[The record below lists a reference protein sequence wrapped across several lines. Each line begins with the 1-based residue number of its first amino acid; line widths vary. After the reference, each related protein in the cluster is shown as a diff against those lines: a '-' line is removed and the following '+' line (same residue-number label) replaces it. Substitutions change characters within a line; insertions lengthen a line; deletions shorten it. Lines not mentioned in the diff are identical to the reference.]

1 MKIIKGIEKAK
12 LTISKFNGLSNP
24 LDSAQ
29 NSESRKIVAEII
41 ERVRKDGDSALK
53 YYAQSLEK
61 VELKQIEVDST
72 VINNAV
78 NKVPQELLDA
88 LVKASDRITAFHK
101 ESMPKEWSNT
111 KAGYGSIV
119 RAVEKAGLY
128 IPGGTALYP
137 STVLMSAIPAKIAGV
152 SEVVMCTPTKTGL
165 PHEYILAA
173 AKIANVDRV
182 FTIGGAQAIAAMAYG
197 TETVPKVDL
206 ICGPG
211 NIFVTLAKKQ
221 VYGDV
226 GIDGIYGPTE
236 TMIVA
241 DETADPELC
250 IYDLMAQ
257 AEHDELSIP
266 TLVTTSQQLAEFVHK
281 SWKKLAEKM
290 ERKSIIRASMENR
303 GSIVIVSNLT
313 QAIEL
318 VNIIAPEHVSL
329 VAKNPHKLIPDIRNA
344 GMIFVGENSHE
355 VLGDYTAGPSHVMPT
370 SNTARYSSGLGVQS
384 FIKHIPVVDFGYET
398 ADPLN
403 KIAATI
409 ARAEGFTAHA
419 KAAEV
424 RKKLNK

>member
-1 MKIIKGIEKAK
+1 MKIIEGIQNAK
-12 LTISKFNGLSNP
+12 LTISKYNRISNH
-24 LDSAQ
+24 LDSDQ
-29 NSESRKIVAEII
+29 NTEFEKVVTQII
-41 ERVRKDGDSALK
+41 QRVKKDGDSALRF
-53 YYAQSLEK
+53 YAQSLDNVTLE
-61 VELKQIEVDST
+61 QIEVDSK
-72 VINNAV
+72 VINDAA
-78 NKVPQELLDA
+78 NKVPKELLDA
-88 LVKASDRITAFHK
+88 LEKASDRITAFHK
-101 ESMPKEWSNT
+101 ESMPQGWSDT
-111 KAGYGSIV
+111 KSGYGAIV

-173 AKIANVDRV
+173 AKIADVDRI

-211 NIFVTLAKKQ
+211 NIFVTLAKKH

-290 ERKSIIRASMENR
+290 ERKPIICASMENR

-313 QAIEL
+313 EAIEL

-329 VAKNPHKLIPDIRNA
+329 VTKSPNKLIPDIRNA
-344 GMIFVGENSHE
+344 GMVFVGENSHE

-370 SNTARYSSGLGVQS
+370 SNSARYSSGLGVQS

-403 KIAATI
+403 NVAATI

>member
-1 MKIIKGIEKAK
+1 MKIIEGIQNAK
-12 LTISKFNGLSNP
+12 LTISKYNKISNH
-24 LDSAQ
+24 LDSDQ
-29 NSESRKIVAEII
+29 NTEFEKVVTQII
-41 ERVRKDGDSALK
+41 KRVKKDGDSALRF
-53 YYAQSLEK
+53 YAQSLDNVTLE
-61 VELKQIEVDST
+61 QIEVDSKF
-72 VINNAV
+72 INDAA
-78 NKVPQELLDA
+78 NKVPKELLDA
-88 LVKASDRITAFHK
+88 LEKASDRITAFHK
-101 ESMPKEWSNT
+101 ESMPQGWSDT
-111 KAGYGSIV
+111 KSGYGSIV

-165 PHEYILAA
+165 PHDYILAA
-173 AKIANVDRV
+173 AKIANVDRI

-197 TETVPKVDL
+197 TETIPKVDL

-257 AEHDELSIP
+257 AEHDEQSIP
-266 TLVTTSQQLAEFVHK
+266 TLVTNSKQLAEFVHK

-290 ERKSIIRASMENR
+290 ERKPIICASMENR

-313 QAIEL
+313 EAIEL

-329 VAKNPHKLIPDIRNA
+329 VTKSPHKLIPDIRNA
-344 GMIFVGENSHE
+344 GMVFVGENSHE

-370 SNTARYSSGLGVQS
+370 SNSARYSSGLGVQS

-403 KIAATI
+403 NVAATI

>member
-1 MKIIKGIEKAK
+1 MKIIEGIQNAK
-12 LTISKFNGLSNP
+12 LTISKYNKISNH
-24 LDSAQ
+24 LDSDQ
-29 NSESRKIVAEII
+29 NTEFEKVVTQII
-41 ERVRKDGDSALK
+41 KRVKKDGDSALRF
-53 YYAQSLEK
+53 YAQSLDNVTLE
-61 VELKQIEVDST
+61 QIEVDSK
-72 VINNAV
+72 VINDAA
-78 NKVPQELLDA
+78 NKVPKELLDA
-88 LVKASDRITAFHK
+88 LEKASDRITAFHK
-101 ESMPKEWSNT
+101 ESMPQGWSDT
-111 KAGYGSIV
+111 KSGYGSIV

-173 AKIANVDRV
+173 AKIADVDRI

-290 ERKSIIRASMENR
+290 ERKPIICASMENR

-313 QAIEL
+313 EAIEL

-329 VAKNPHKLIPDIRNA
+329 VTKSPNKLIPDIRNA
-344 GMIFVGENSHE
+344 GMVFVGENSHE

-370 SNTARYSSGLGVQS
+370 SNSARYSSGLGVQS

-403 KIAATI
+403 NVAATI

>member
-1 MKIIKGIEKAK
+1 MKIIEGIQNAK
-12 LTISKFNGLSNP
+12 LTISKYNKISNH
-24 LDSAQ
+24 LDSDQ
-29 NSESRKIVAEII
+29 NTEFEKVVTQII
-41 ERVRKDGDSALK
+41 KRVKKDGDSALRF
-53 YYAQSLEK
+53 YAQSLDNVTLE
-61 VELKQIEVDST
+61 QIEVDSKF
-72 VINNAV
+72 INDAA
-78 NKVPQELLDA
+78 NKVPKELLDA
-88 LVKASDRITAFHK
+88 LEKASDRITAFHK
-101 ESMPKEWSNT
+101 ESMPQGWSDT
-111 KAGYGSIV
+111 KSGYGSIV

-173 AKIANVDRV
+173 AKIADVDRI

-211 NIFVTLAKKQ
+211 NIFVTLAKKH

-290 ERKSIIRASMENR
+290 ERKPIICASMENR

-313 QAIEL
+313 EAIEL

-329 VAKNPHKLIPDIRNA
+329 VTKSPNKLIPDIRNA
-344 GMIFVGENSHE
+344 GMVFVGENSHE

-370 SNTARYSSGLGVQS
+370 SNSARYSSGLGVQS

-403 KIAATI
+403 NVAATI

>member
-1 MKIIKGIEKAK
+1 MKIIEGIQNAK
-12 LTISKFNGLSNP
+12 LTISKYNKISNH
-24 LDSAQ
+24 LDSDQ
-29 NSESRKIVAEII
+29 NTEFEKVVTQII
-41 ERVRKDGDSALK
+41 KRVKKDGDSALRF
-53 YYAQSLEK
+53 YAQSLDNVTLE
-61 VELKQIEVDST
+61 QIEVDSQ
-72 VINNAV
+72 VINDAA
-78 NKVPQELLDA
+78 NKVPKELLDA
-88 LVKASDRITAFHK
+88 LEKASDRITAFHK
-101 ESMPKEWSNT
+101 ESMPQGWSDT
-111 KAGYGSIV
+111 KSGYGSIV

-173 AKIANVDRV
+173 AKIADVDRI

-290 ERKSIIRASMENR
+290 ERKPIIYASMENR

-313 QAIEL
+313 EAIEL

-329 VAKNPHKLIPDIRNA
+329 VTKSPNKLIPDIRNA
-344 GMIFVGENSHE
+344 GMVFVGENSHE

-370 SNTARYSSGLGVQS
+370 SNSARYSSGLGVQS

-403 KIAATI
+403 NVAATI

>member
-29 NSESRKIVAEII
+29 NSESRKIVVEII

-266 TLVTTSQQLAEFVHK
+266 TLVTTSPQLAEFVHK

>member
-1 MKIIKGIEKAK
+1 MKIIEGIQNAK
-12 LTISKFNGLSNP
+12 LTISKYNKISNH
-24 LDSAQ
+24 LDSDQ
-29 NSESRKIVAEII
+29 NTEFEKVVTQII
-41 ERVRKDGDSALK
+41 QRVKKDGDSALRF
-53 YYAQSLEK
+53 YAQSLDNVTLE
-61 VELKQIEVDST
+61 QIEVDSK
-72 VINNAV
+72 VINDAA
-78 NKVPQELLDA
+78 NKVPKELLDA
-88 LVKASDRITAFHK
+88 LEKASDRITAFHK
-101 ESMPKEWSNT
+101 ESMPQGWSDT

-173 AKIANVDRV
+173 AKIADVDRI

-211 NIFVTLAKKQ
+211 NIFVTLAKKH

-241 DETADPELC
+241 DETADPEIC

-290 ERKSIIRASMENR
+290 ERKPIICASMENR
-303 GSIVIVSNLT
+303 GSIVIVSNLSE
-313 QAIEL
+313 AIEL
-318 VNIIAPEHVSL
+318 VNIVAPEHVSL
-329 VAKNPHKLIPDIRNA
+329 VTKSPHKLIPDIRNA
-344 GMIFVGENSHE
+344 GMVFVGENSHE

-370 SNTARYSSGLGVQS
+370 SNSARYSSGLGVQS

-403 KIAATI
+403 NIAATI

>member
-1 MKIIKGIEKAK
+1 MKIIEGIQNAK
-12 LTISKFNGLSNP
+12 LTISKYNKISNH
-24 LDSAQ
+24 LDSDQ
-29 NSESRKIVAEII
+29 NTEFEKVVTQII
-41 ERVRKDGDSALK
+41 KRVKKDGDSALRF
-53 YYAQSLEK
+53 YAQSLDNVTLE
-61 VELKQIEVDST
+61 QIEVDSKF
-72 VINNAV
+72 INDAA
-78 NKVPQELLDA
+78 NKVPKELLDA
-88 LVKASDRITAFHK
+88 LEKASDRITAFHK
-101 ESMPKEWSNT
+101 ESMPQGWSDT
-111 KAGYGSIV
+111 KSGYGSIV

-173 AKIANVDRV
+173 AKIADVDRI

-290 ERKSIIRASMENR
+290 ERKPIICASMENR

-313 QAIEL
+313 EAIEL

-329 VAKNPHKLIPDIRNA
+329 VTKSPNKLIPDIRNA
-344 GMIFVGENSHE
+344 GMVFVGENSHE

-370 SNTARYSSGLGVQS
+370 SNSARYSSGLGVQS

-403 KIAATI
+403 NVAATI

>member
-1 MKIIKGIEKAK
+1 MKIIEGIQNAK
-12 LTISKFNGLSNP
+12 LTISKYNKISNH
-24 LDSAQ
+24 LDSDQ
-29 NSESRKIVAEII
+29 NTEFEKVVTQII
-41 ERVRKDGDSALK
+41 KRVKKDGDSALRF
-53 YYAQSLEK
+53 YAQSLDNVTLE
-61 VELKQIEVDST
+61 QIEVDSK
-72 VINNAV
+72 VINDAA
-78 NKVPQELLDA
+78 NKVPKELLDA
-88 LVKASDRITAFHK
+88 LEKASDRITAFHK
-101 ESMPKEWSNT
+101 ESMPQGWSDT
-111 KAGYGSIV
+111 KSGYGSIV

-173 AKIANVDRV
+173 AKIADVDRI

-211 NIFVTLAKKQ
+211 NIFVTLAKKH

-241 DETADPELC
+241 DETANPELC

-290 ERKSIIRASMENR
+290 ERKPIICASMENR

-313 QAIEL
+313 EAIEL

-329 VAKNPHKLIPDIRNA
+329 VTKSPHKLIPDIRNA
-344 GMIFVGENSHE
+344 GMVFVGENSHE

-370 SNTARYSSGLGVQS
+370 SNSARYSSGLGVQS

-403 KIAATI
+403 NVAATI

>member
-1 MKIIKGIEKAK
+1 MKIIEGIQNAK
-12 LTISKFNGLSNP
+12 LTISKYNKISNH
-24 LDSAQ
+24 LDSDQ
-29 NSESRKIVAEII
+29 NTEFEKVVTQII
-41 ERVRKDGDSALK
+41 KRVKKDGDSALRF
-53 YYAQSLEK
+53 YAQSLDNVTLE
-61 VELKQIEVDST
+61 QIEVDSKF
-72 VINNAV
+72 INDAA
-78 NKVPQELLDA
+78 NKVPKELLDA
-88 LVKASDRITAFHK
+88 LEKASDRITAFHK
-101 ESMPKEWSNT
+101 ESMPQGWSDT

-173 AKIANVDRV
+173 AKIADVDRI

-211 NIFVTLAKKQ
+211 NIFVTLAKKH

-290 ERKSIIRASMENR
+290 ERKPIICASMENR

-313 QAIEL
+313 EAIEL

-329 VAKNPHKLIPDIRNA
+329 VTKSPHKLIPDIRNA
-344 GMIFVGENSHE
+344 GMVFVGENSHE

-370 SNTARYSSGLGVQS
+370 SNSARYSSGLGVQS

-403 KIAATI
+403 NIAATI

>member
-1 MKIIKGIEKAK
+1 LKIIEGIQNAK
-12 LTISKFNGLSNP
+12 LTISKYNRISNH
-24 LDSAQ
+24 LDSDQ
-29 NSESRKIVAEII
+29 NTEFEKVVTQII
-41 ERVRKDGDSALK
+41 KRVKKDGDSALRF
-53 YYAQSLEK
+53 YAQSLDNVTLE
-61 VELKQIEVDST
+61 QIEVDSKF
-72 VINNAV
+72 INDAA
-78 NKVPQELLDA
+78 NKVPKELLDA
-88 LVKASDRITAFHK
+88 LEKASDRITAFHK
-101 ESMPKEWSNT
+101 ESMPQGWSDT
-111 KAGYGSIV
+111 KSGYGSIV

-173 AKIANVDRV
+173 AKIADVDRI

-211 NIFVTLAKKQ
+211 NIFVTLAKKH

-290 ERKSIIRASMENR
+290 ERKPIICASMENR

-313 QAIEL
+313 EAIEL

-329 VAKNPHKLIPDIRNA
+329 VTKSPNKLIPDIRNA
-344 GMIFVGENSHE
+344 GMVFVGENSHE

-370 SNTARYSSGLGVQS
+370 SNSARYSSGLGVQS

-403 KIAATI
+403 NVAATI

>member
-1 MKIIKGIEKAK
+1 MKIIEGIQNAK
-12 LTISKFNGLSNP
+12 LTISKYNRISNH
-24 LDSAQ
+24 LDSDQ
-29 NSESRKIVAEII
+29 NTEFEKVVTQII
-41 ERVRKDGDSALK
+41 KRVKKDGDSALRF
-53 YYAQSLEK
+53 YAQSLDNVKLE
-61 VELKQIEVDST
+61 QIEVDSK
-72 VINNAV
+72 VINDAA
-78 NKVPQELLDA
+78 NKVPKELLDA
-88 LVKASDRITAFHK
+88 LEKASDRITAFHK
-101 ESMPKEWSNT
+101 ESMPQGWSDT
-111 KAGYGSIV
+111 KSGYGSIV

-173 AKIANVDRV
+173 AKIADVDRI

-290 ERKSIIRASMENR
+290 ERKPIICASMENR

-313 QAIEL
+313 EAIEL

-329 VAKNPHKLIPDIRNA
+329 VTKSPNKLIPDIRNA
-344 GMIFVGENSHE
+344 GMVFVGENSHE

-370 SNTARYSSGLGVQS
+370 SNSARYSSGLGVQS

-403 KIAATI
+403 NVAATI

>member
-1 MKIIKGIEKAK
+1 MKIIEGIQNAK
-12 LTISKFNGLSNP
+12 LTISKYNKISNH
-24 LDSAQ
+24 LDSDQ
-29 NSESRKIVAEII
+29 NTEFEKVVTQII
-41 ERVRKDGDSALK
+41 KRVKKDGDSALRF
-53 YYAQSLEK
+53 YAQSLDNVTLE
-61 VELKQIEVDST
+61 QIEVDSK
-72 VINNAV
+72 VINDAA
-78 NKVPQELLDA
+78 NKVPKELLDA
-88 LVKASDRITAFHK
+88 LEKASDRITAFHK
-101 ESMPKEWSNT
+101 ESMPQGWSDT
-111 KAGYGSIV
+111 KSGYGSIV

-173 AKIANVDRV
+173 AKIADVDRI

-211 NIFVTLAKKQ
+211 NIFVTLAKKH

-290 ERKSIIRASMENR
+290 ERKPIICASMENR

-313 QAIEL
+313 EAIEL

-329 VAKNPHKLIPDIRNA
+329 VTKSPNKLIPDIRNA
-344 GMIFVGENSHE
+344 GMVFVGENSHE

-403 KIAATI
+403 NVAATI

>member
-1 MKIIKGIEKAK
+1 LKIIEGIQNAK
-12 LTISKFNGLSNP
+12 LAIFKYNKISNH
-24 LDSAQ
+24 Q
-29 NSESRKIVAEII
+29 NTEFEKVVSQII
-41 ERVRKDGDSALK
+41 KCVKKDGDSALRF
-53 YYAQSLEK
+53 YAQSLDNVTLE
-61 VELKQIEVDST
+61 QIEVDSK
-72 VINNAV
+72 VINDAA
-78 NKVPQELLDA
+78 NKVPKELLDA
-88 LVKASDRITAFHK
+88 LEKASDRITAFHK
-101 ESMPKEWSNT
+101 ESMPQGWSDT

-137 STVLMSAIPAKIAGV
+137 STVLMSAIPAKMAGV
-152 SEVVMCTPTKTGL
+152 SEVVMCTPTKAGL

-173 AKIANVDRV
+173 AKIADVDRI

-290 ERKSIIRASMENR
+290 ERKPIIYASMENR

-313 QAIEL
+313 EAIEL

-329 VAKNPHKLIPDIRNA
+329 VTKSPHKLIPDIRNA

-398 ADPLN
+398 AGPLN
-403 KIAATI
+403 NVAATI

>member
-1 MKIIKGIEKAK
+1 MKIIEGIQNAK
-12 LTISKFNGLSNP
+12 LTISKYNRISNH
-24 LDSAQ
+24 LDSDQ
-29 NSESRKIVAEII
+29 NTEFEKVVTQII
-41 ERVRKDGDSALK
+41 KRVKKDGDSALRF
-53 YYAQSLEK
+53 YAQSLDNVTLE
-61 VELKQIEVDST
+61 QIEVDSK
-72 VINNAV
+72 VINDAA
-78 NKVPQELLDA
+78 NKVPKELLDA
-88 LVKASDRITAFHK
+88 LEKASDRITAFHK
-101 ESMPKEWSNT
+101 ESMPQGWSDT

-173 AKIANVDRV
+173 AKIADVDRI

-211 NIFVTLAKKQ
+211 NIFVTLAKKH

-290 ERKSIIRASMENR
+290 ERKPIICASMENR

-313 QAIEL
+313 EAIEL

-329 VAKNPHKLIPDIRNA
+329 VTKSPHKLIPDIRNA
-344 GMIFVGENSHE
+344 GMVFVGENSHE

-370 SNTARYSSGLGVQS
+370 SNSARYSSGLGVQS

-403 KIAATI
+403 NVAATI

>member
-1 MKIIKGIEKAK
+1 MKIIEGIQNAK
-12 LTISKFNGLSNP
+12 LTISKYNKISNH
-24 LDSAQ
+24 LDSDQ
-29 NSESRKIVAEII
+29 NTEFEKVVTQII
-41 ERVRKDGDSALK
+41 KRVKKDGDSALRF
-53 YYAQSLEK
+53 YAQSLDNVTLE
-61 VELKQIEVDST
+61 QIEVDSQ
-72 VINNAV
+72 VINDAA
-78 NKVPQELLDA
+78 NKVPKELLDA
-88 LVKASDRITAFHK
+88 LEKASDRITAFHK
-101 ESMPKEWSNT
+101 ESMPQGWSDT
-111 KAGYGSIV
+111 KSGYGSIV

-173 AKIANVDRV
+173 AKIADVDRI
-182 FTIGGAQAIAAMAYG
+182 FTIGGAQAIASMAYC

-241 DETADPELC
+241 DETANPELC

-290 ERKSIIRASMENR
+290 ERKPIICASMENR

-313 QAIEL
+313 EAIEL

-329 VAKNPHKLIPDIRNA
+329 VTKSPNKLIPDIRNA
-344 GMIFVGENSHE
+344 GMVFVGENSHE

-370 SNTARYSSGLGVQS
+370 SNSARYSSGLGVQS

-403 KIAATI
+403 NVAATI

>member
-12 LTISKFNGLSNP
+12 LTISKFNGLSNR
-24 LDSAQ
+24 LDSDQ

-53 YYAQSLEK
+53 YYAQSFEK
-61 VELKQIEVDST
+61 VELKQVEVDSK
-72 VINNAV
+72 VINNAA
-78 NKVPQELLDA
+78 NKVPKELLDA

-101 ESMPKEWSNT
+101 ESMPKEWSDTN
-111 KAGYGSIV
+111 AGYGSIV

-152 SEVVMCTPTKTGL
+152 SEVIICTPSKTGL
-165 PHEYILAA
+165 PHDYILAA
-173 AKIANVDRV
+173 AKIANVDRI

-257 AEHDELSIP
+257 AEHDEQSIP
-266 TLVTTSQQLAEFVHK
+266 TLVTTSHQLAEFVQK
-281 SWKKLAEKM
+281 SWKTLAEEM
-290 ERKSIIRASMENR
+290 DRKSIICASMENR
-303 GSIVIVSNLT
+303 GSIVVVNSLSE
-313 QAIEL
+313 AIEL

-329 VAKNPHKLIPDIRNA
+329 VTKNPHKLIPKIRNA
-344 GMIFVGENSHE
+344 GMVFVGENSHE
-355 VLGDYTAGPSHVMPT
+355 VLGDYTAGPSHIMPT

-403 KIAATI
+403 GIAAII
-409 ARAEGFTAHA
+409 AKAEGFTAHA

-424 RKKLNK
+424 RKKLSK

>member
-1 MKIIKGIEKAK
+1 MKIIEGIENAK
-12 LTISKFNGLSNP
+12 LTISKYNGLSNN
-24 LDSAQ
+24 LNSNQ
-29 NSESRKIVAEII
+29 NIESEKVVTQII
-41 ERVRKDGDSALK
+41 QRVKEDGDLAVK
-53 YYAQSLEK
+53 HYAQTLDN
-61 VELKQIEVDST
+61 VTLDQIEVDYK
-72 VINNAV
+72 VINDAA
-78 NKVPQELLDA
+78 NKVPKELLDA
-88 LVKASDRITAFHK
+88 FLKASDRIAAFHK
-101 ESMPKEWSNT
+101 ESMPQGWSNT
-111 KAGYGSIV
+111 TSGYGSVV

-165 PHEYILAA
+165 PHDYILAA
-173 AKIANVDRV
+173 AKIANVDRI

-197 TETVPKVDL
+197 TETIPKVDL

-257 AEHDELSIP
+257 AEHDEQSIP

-281 SWKKLAEKM
+281 SWIKLAETM
-290 ERKSIIRASMENR
+290 ERKSIICASMQNR
-303 GSIVIVSNLT
+303 GSIVIVNDLIE
-313 QAIEL
+313 AIEL

-329 VAKNPHKLIPDIRNA
+329 VTKSPHKLIPDIRNA
-344 GMIFVGENSHE
+344 GMVFIGENSHE
-355 VLGDYTAGPSHVMPT
+355 VLGDYAAGPSHVMPT

-403 KIAATI
+403 NVAATI

-419 KAAEV
+419 KAAEA

>member
-1 MKIIKGIEKAK
+1 LKIIEGIQNAK
-12 LTISKFNGLSNP
+12 LTISKYNKISNH
-24 LDSAQ
+24 LDSDQ
-29 NSESRKIVAEII
+29 NTEFEKVVTQII
-41 ERVRKDGDSALK
+41 KRVKKDGDSALRF
-53 YYAQSLEK
+53 YAQSLDNVTLE
-61 VELKQIEVDST
+61 QIEVDSKF
-72 VINNAV
+72 INDAA
-78 NKVPQELLDA
+78 NKVPKELLDA
-88 LVKASDRITAFHK
+88 LEKASDRITAFHK
-101 ESMPKEWSNT
+101 ESMPQGWSDT

-173 AKIANVDRV
+173 AKIADVDRI
-182 FTIGGAQAIAAMAYG
+182 FTIGGAQAIASMAYG

-290 ERKSIIRASMENR
+290 ERKPIICASMENR

-313 QAIEL
+313 EAIEL

-329 VAKNPHKLIPDIRNA
+329 VTKSPNKLIPDIRNA
-344 GMIFVGENSHE
+344 GMVFVGENSHE

-370 SNTARYSSGLGVQS
+370 SNSARYSSGLGVQS

-403 KIAATI
+403 NVAATI

>member
-1 MKIIKGIEKAK
+1 MKIIEGIQNAK
-12 LTISKFNGLSNP
+12 LTISKYNRISNH
-24 LDSAQ
+24 LDSDQ
-29 NSESRKIVAEII
+29 NTEFEKVVTQII
-41 ERVRKDGDSALK
+41 KRVKKDGDSALRF
-53 YYAQSLEK
+53 YAQSLDNVTLE
-61 VELKQIEVDST
+61 QIEVDSKF
-72 VINNAV
+72 INDAA
-78 NKVPQELLDA
+78 NKVPKELLDA
-88 LVKASDRITAFHK
+88 LEKASDRITAFHK
-101 ESMPKEWSNT
+101 ESMPQGWSDT
-111 KAGYGSIV
+111 KSGYGSIV

-173 AKIANVDRV
+173 AKIADVDRI

-211 NIFVTLAKKQ
+211 NIFVTLAKKH

-281 SWKKLAEKM
+281 SWKKLAGKM
-290 ERKSIIRASMENR
+290 ERKPIICASMENR

-313 QAIEL
+313 EAIEL

-329 VAKNPHKLIPDIRNA
+329 VTKSPNKLIPDIRNA
-344 GMIFVGENSHE
+344 GMVFVGENSHE

-370 SNTARYSSGLGVQS
+370 SNSARYSSGLGVQS

-403 KIAATI
+403 NVAATI

>member
-1 MKIIKGIEKAK
+1 MKIIEGIQNAK
-12 LTISKFNGLSNP
+12 LTISKYNKISNH
-24 LDSAQ
+24 LDSDQ
-29 NSESRKIVAEII
+29 NTEFEKVVTQII
-41 ERVRKDGDSALK
+41 QRVKKDGDSALRF
-53 YYAQSLEK
+53 YAQSLDNVTLE
-61 VELKQIEVDST
+61 QIEVDSK
-72 VINNAV
+72 VINDAA
-78 NKVPQELLDA
+78 NKVPKELLDA
-88 LVKASDRITAFHK
+88 LEKASDRITAFHK
-101 ESMPKEWSNT
+101 ESMPQGWSDT

-173 AKIANVDRV
+173 AKIADVDRI

-211 NIFVTLAKKQ
+211 NIFVTLAKKH

-266 TLVTTSQQLAEFVHK
+266 TLVTTSQL
-281 SWKKLAEKM
+281 
-290 ERKSIIRASMENR
+290 N
-303 GSIVIVSNLT
+303 
-313 QAIEL
+313 
-318 VNIIAPEHVSL
+318 
-329 VAKNPHKLIPDIRNA
+329 
-344 GMIFVGENSHE
+344 
-355 VLGDYTAGPSHVMPT
+355 
-370 SNTARYSSGLGVQS
+370 S
-384 FIKHIPVVDFGYET
+384 FINLGK
-398 ADPLN
+398 N
-403 KIAATI
+403 
-409 ARAEGFTAHA
+409 
-419 KAAEV
+419 
-424 RKKLNK
+424 

>member
-1 MKIIKGIEKAK
+1 MKIIEGIQNAK
-12 LTISKFNGLSNP
+12 LTISKYNRISNH
-24 LDSAQ
+24 LDSDQ
-29 NSESRKIVAEII
+29 NTEFEKVVTQII
-41 ERVRKDGDSALK
+41 KRVKKDGDSALRF
-53 YYAQSLEK
+53 YAQSLDNVTLE
-61 VELKQIEVDST
+61 QIEVDSK
-72 VINNAV
+72 VINDAA
-78 NKVPQELLDA
+78 NKVPKELLDA
-88 LVKASDRITAFHK
+88 LEKASDRITAFHK
-101 ESMPKEWSNT
+101 ESMPQGWSDT
-111 KAGYGSIV
+111 KSGYGSIV

-165 PHEYILAA
+165 PHDYILAA
-173 AKIANVDRV
+173 AKIANVDRI

-197 TETVPKVDL
+197 TETIPKVDL

-257 AEHDELSIP
+257 AEHDEQSIP
-266 TLVTTSQQLAEFVHK
+266 TLVTNSKQLAEFVHK
-281 SWKKLAEKM
+281 SWIKLAETM
-290 ERKSIIRASMENR
+290 ERKSIICASMQNR
-303 GSIVIVSNLT
+303 GSIVIVNDLIE
-313 QAIEL
+313 AIEL

-329 VAKNPHKLIPDIRNA
+329 VTKSPHKLIPDIRNA
-344 GMIFVGENSHE
+344 GMVFIGENSHE
-355 VLGDYTAGPSHVMPT
+355 VLGDYAAGPSHVMPT

-403 KIAATI
+403 NVAATI

>member
-1 MKIIKGIEKAK
+1 MKIIEGIQNAK
-12 LTISKFNGLSNP
+12 LTISKYNKISNH
-24 LDSAQ
+24 LDSDQ
-29 NSESRKIVAEII
+29 NTEFEKVVTQII
-41 ERVRKDGDSALK
+41 KRVKKDGDSALRF
-53 YYAQSLEK
+53 YAQSLDNVTLE
-61 VELKQIEVDST
+61 QIEVDSK
-72 VINNAV
+72 VINDAA
-78 NKVPQELLDA
+78 NKVPKELLDA
-88 LVKASDRITAFHK
+88 LEKASDRITAFHK
-101 ESMPKEWSNT
+101 ESMPQGWSDT
-111 KAGYGSIV
+111 KSGYGSIV

-173 AKIANVDRV
+173 AKIADVDRI

-211 NIFVTLAKKQ
+211 NIFVTLAKKH

-290 ERKSIIRASMENR
+290 ERKPIICASMENR

-313 QAIEL
+313 EAIEL

-329 VAKNPHKLIPDIRNA
+329 VTKSPNKLIPDIRNA
-344 GMIFVGENSHE
+344 GMVFVGENSHE

-370 SNTARYSSGLGVQS
+370 SNSARYSSGLGVQS

-403 KIAATI
+403 NVAATI

>member
-1 MKIIKGIEKAK
+1 MKIIEGIQNAK
-12 LTISKFNGLSNP
+12 LTISKYNKISNH
-24 LDSAQ
+24 LDSDQ
-29 NSESRKIVAEII
+29 NTEFEKVVTQII
-41 ERVRKDGDSALK
+41 KRVKKDGDSALRF
-53 YYAQSLEK
+53 YAQSLDNVTLE
-61 VELKQIEVDST
+61 QIEVDSKF
-72 VINNAV
+72 INDAA
-78 NKVPQELLDA
+78 NKVPKELLDA
-88 LVKASDRITAFHK
+88 LEKASDRITAFHK
-101 ESMPKEWSNT
+101 ESMPQGWSDT
-111 KAGYGSIV
+111 KSGYGSIV

-173 AKIANVDRV
+173 AKIADVDRI
-182 FTIGGAQAIAAMAYG
+182 FTIGGSQAIAAMAYG

-241 DETADPELC
+241 DETANPELC

-290 ERKSIIRASMENR
+290 ERKPIICASMENR

-313 QAIEL
+313 EAIEL

-329 VAKNPHKLIPDIRNA
+329 VTKSPHKLIPDIRNA
-344 GMIFVGENSHE
+344 GMVFVGENSHE

-370 SNTARYSSGLGVQS
+370 SNSARYSSGLGVQS

-403 KIAATI
+403 NVAATI

>member
-1 MKIIKGIEKAK
+1 MKIIEGIQNAK
-12 LTISKFNGLSNP
+12 LTISKYNKISNH
-24 LDSAQ
+24 LDSDQ
-29 NSESRKIVAEII
+29 NTEFEKVVTQII
-41 ERVRKDGDSALK
+41 KRVKKDGDSALRF
-53 YYAQSLEK
+53 YAQSLDNVTLE
-61 VELKQIEVDST
+61 QIEVDSK
-72 VINNAV
+72 VINDAA
-78 NKVPQELLDA
+78 NKVPKELLDA
-88 LVKASDRITAFHK
+88 LEKASDRITAFHK
-101 ESMPKEWSNT
+101 ESMPQGWSDT

-173 AKIANVDRV
+173 AKIADVDRI
-182 FTIGGAQAIAAMAYG
+182 FTIGGAQAIASMAYG

-290 ERKSIIRASMENR
+290 ERKPIICASMENR

-313 QAIEL
+313 EAIEL

-329 VAKNPHKLIPDIRNA
+329 VTKSPNKLIPDIRNA
-344 GMIFVGENSHE
+344 GMVFVGENSHE

-370 SNTARYSSGLGVQS
+370 SNSARYSSGLGVQS

-403 KIAATI
+403 NVAATI

>member
-1 MKIIKGIEKAK
+1 MKIIEGIQNAK
-12 LTISKFNGLSNP
+12 LTISKYNRISNH
-24 LDSAQ
+24 LDSDQ
-29 NSESRKIVAEII
+29 NTEFEKVVTQII
-41 ERVRKDGDSALK
+41 KRVKKDGDSALRF
-53 YYAQSLEK
+53 YAQSLDNVTLE
-61 VELKQIEVDST
+61 QIEVDSK
-72 VINNAV
+72 VINDAA
-78 NKVPQELLDA
+78 NKVPKELLDA
-88 LVKASDRITAFHK
+88 LEKASDRITAFHK
-101 ESMPKEWSNT
+101 ESMPQGWSDT

-173 AKIANVDRV
+173 AKIADVDRI

-290 ERKSIIRASMENR
+290 ERKPIICASMENR

-313 QAIEL
+313 EAIEL

-329 VAKNPHKLIPDIRNA
+329 VTKSPHKLIPDIRNA
-344 GMIFVGENSHE
+344 GMVFIGENSHE

-370 SNTARYSSGLGVQS
+370 SNSARYSSGLGVQS

-403 KIAATI
+403 NVAATI

>member
-1 MKIIKGIEKAK
+1 MKIIEGIENAK
-12 LTISKFNGLSNP
+12 LTISKYNGLSNN
-24 LDSAQ
+24 LNSNQ
-29 NSESRKIVAEII
+29 NIESEKVVTQII
-41 ERVRKDGDSALK
+41 QRVKEDGDLAVK
-53 YYAQSLEK
+53 HYAQTLDN
-61 VELKQIEVDST
+61 VTLDQIEVDYK
-72 VINNAV
+72 VINDAA
-78 NKVPQELLDA
+78 NKVPKELLDA
-88 LVKASDRITAFHK
+88 FLKASDRIAAFHK
-101 ESMPKEWSNT
+101 ESMPQGWSNT
-111 KAGYGSIV
+111 TSGYGSVV

-165 PHEYILAA
+165 PHDYILAA
-173 AKIANVDRV
+173 AKIANVDRI

-197 TETVPKVDL
+197 TETIPKVDL

-226 GIDGIYGPTE
+226 GIGGIYGPTE

-257 AEHDELSIP
+257 AEHDEQSIP
-266 TLVTTSQQLAEFVHK
+266 TLVTNSKQLAEFVHK
-281 SWKKLAEKM
+281 SWIKLAETM
-290 ERKSIIRASMENR
+290 ERKSIICASMQNR
-303 GSIVIVSNLT
+303 GSIVIVNDLIE
-313 QAIEL
+313 AIEL

-329 VAKNPHKLIPDIRNA
+329 VTKSPHKLIPDIRNA
-344 GMIFVGENSHE
+344 GMVFIGENSHE
-355 VLGDYTAGPSHVMPT
+355 VLGDYAAGPSHVMPT

-403 KIAATI
+403 NVAATI

>member
-1 MKIIKGIEKAK
+1 MKIIEGIQNAK
-12 LTISKFNGLSNP
+12 LTISKYNKISNH
-24 LDSAQ
+24 LDSDQ
-29 NSESRKIVAEII
+29 NTEFEKVVTQII
-41 ERVRKDGDSALK
+41 KRVKKDGDSALRF
-53 YYAQSLEK
+53 YAQSLDNVKLE
-61 VELKQIEVDST
+61 QIEVDSK
-72 VINNAV
+72 VINDAA
-78 NKVPQELLDA
+78 NKVPKELLDA
-88 LVKASDRITAFHK
+88 LEKASDRITAFHK
-101 ESMPKEWSNT
+101 ESMPQGWSDT
-111 KAGYGSIV
+111 KSGYGSIV

-173 AKIANVDRV
+173 AKIADVDRI

-290 ERKSIIRASMENR
+290 ERKPIICASMENR

-313 QAIEL
+313 EAIEL

-329 VAKNPHKLIPDIRNA
+329 VTKSPHKLIPDIRNA
-344 GMIFVGENSHE
+344 GMVFVGENSHE

-370 SNTARYSSGLGVQS
+370 SNSARYSSGLGVQS

-403 KIAATI
+403 NVAATI

>member
-1 MKIIKGIEKAK
+1 MKIIEGIQNAK
-12 LTISKFNGLSNP
+12 LTISKYNKISNH
-24 LDSAQ
+24 LDSDQ
-29 NSESRKIVAEII
+29 NTEFEKVVTQII
-41 ERVRKDGDSALK
+41 KRVKKDGDSALRF
-53 YYAQSLEK
+53 YAQSLDNVTLE
-61 VELKQIEVDST
+61 QIEVDSK
-72 VINNAV
+72 VINDAA
-78 NKVPQELLDA
+78 NKVPKELLDA
-88 LVKASDRITAFHK
+88 LEKASDRITAFHK
-101 ESMPKEWSNT
+101 ESMPQGWSDT
-111 KAGYGSIV
+111 KSGYGSIV

-173 AKIANVDRV
+173 AKIADVDRI

-241 DETADPELC
+241 DETANPELC

-290 ERKSIIRASMENR
+290 ERKPIICASMENR

-313 QAIEL
+313 EAIEL

-329 VAKNPHKLIPDIRNA
+329 VTKSPHKLIPDIRNA
-344 GMIFVGENSHE
+344 GMVFVGENSHE

-370 SNTARYSSGLGVQS
+370 SNSARYSSGLGVQS

-403 KIAATI
+403 NVAATI

>member
-1 MKIIKGIEKAK
+1 LKIIEGIQNAK
-12 LTISKFNGLSNP
+12 LTISKYNKISNH
-24 LDSAQ
+24 LDSDQ
-29 NSESRKIVAEII
+29 NTEFEKVVTQII
-41 ERVRKDGDSALK
+41 KRVKKDGDSALRF
-53 YYAQSLEK
+53 YAQSLDNVKLE
-61 VELKQIEVDST
+61 QIEVDSK
-72 VINNAV
+72 VINDAA
-78 NKVPQELLDA
+78 NKVPKELLDA
-88 LVKASDRITAFHK
+88 LEKASDRITAFHK
-101 ESMPKEWSNT
+101 ESMPQGWSDT
-111 KAGYGSIV
+111 KSGYGSIV

-173 AKIANVDRV
+173 AKIADVDRI
-182 FTIGGAQAIAAMAYG
+182 FTIGGAQAIASMAYG

-290 ERKSIIRASMENR
+290 ERKPIIYASMENR

-313 QAIEL
+313 EAIEL

-329 VAKNPHKLIPDIRNA
+329 VTKSPNKLIPDIRNA
-344 GMIFVGENSHE
+344 GMVFVGENSHE

-370 SNTARYSSGLGVQS
+370 SNSARYSSGLGVQS

-403 KIAATI
+403 NVAATI

>member
-1 MKIIKGIEKAK
+1 MKIIEGIQNAK
-12 LTISKFNGLSNP
+12 LTISKYNRISNH
-24 LDSAQ
+24 LDSDQ
-29 NSESRKIVAEII
+29 NTEFEKVVTQII
-41 ERVRKDGDSALK
+41 KRVKKDGDSALRF
-53 YYAQSLEK
+53 YAQSLDNVKLE
-61 VELKQIEVDST
+61 QIEVDSK
-72 VINNAV
+72 VINDAA
-78 NKVPQELLDA
+78 NKVPKELLDA
-88 LVKASDRITAFHK
+88 LEKASDRITAFHK
-101 ESMPKEWSNT
+101 ESMPQGWSDT
-111 KAGYGSIV
+111 KSGYGSIV

-173 AKIANVDRV
+173 AKIADVDRI

-211 NIFVTLAKKQ
+211 NIFVTLAKKH

-290 ERKSIIRASMENR
+290 ERKPIICASMENR

-313 QAIEL
+313 EAIEL

-329 VAKNPHKLIPDIRNA
+329 VTKSPNKLIPDIRNA
-344 GMIFVGENSHE
+344 GMVFVGENSHE

-370 SNTARYSSGLGVQS
+370 SNSARYSSGLGVQS

-403 KIAATI
+403 NVAATI

>member
-1 MKIIKGIEKAK
+1 MKIIEGIQNAK
-12 LTISKFNGLSNP
+12 LTISKYNKISNH
-24 LDSAQ
+24 LDSDQ
-29 NSESRKIVAEII
+29 NTEFEKVVTQII
-41 ERVRKDGDSALK
+41 KRVKKDGDSALRF
-53 YYAQSLEK
+53 YAQSLDNVTLE
-61 VELKQIEVDST
+61 QIEVDSK
-72 VINNAV
+72 VINDAA
-78 NKVPQELLDA
+78 NKVPKELLDA
-88 LVKASDRITAFHK
+88 LEKASDRITAFHK
-101 ESMPKEWSNT
+101 ESMPQGWSDT
-111 KAGYGSIV
+111 KSGYGSIV

-173 AKIANVDRV
+173 AKIADVDRI

-211 NIFVTLAKKQ
+211 NIFVTLAKKH

-290 ERKSIIRASMENR
+290 ERKPIICASMENR

-313 QAIEL
+313 EAIEL

-329 VAKNPHKLIPDIRNA
+329 VTKSPHKLIPDIRNA
-344 GMIFVGENSHE
+344 GMVFVGENSHE

-370 SNTARYSSGLGVQS
+370 SNSARYSSGLGVQS

-403 KIAATI
+403 NVAATI

>member
-1 MKIIKGIEKAK
+1 MKIIEGIQKAK
-12 LTISKFNGLSNP
+12 LTISKYNRISNH
-24 LDSAQ
+24 LDSDQ
-29 NSESRKIVAEII
+29 NTEFEKVVTQII
-41 ERVRKDGDSALK
+41 KRVKKDGDSALRF
-53 YYAQSLEK
+53 YAQSLDNVTLE
-61 VELKQIEVDST
+61 QIEVDSKF
-72 VINNAV
+72 INDAA
-78 NKVPQELLDA
+78 NKVPKELLDA
-88 LVKASDRITAFHK
+88 LEKASDRITAFHK
-101 ESMPKEWSNT
+101 ESMPQGWSDT

-173 AKIANVDRV
+173 AKIADVDRI

-211 NIFVTLAKKQ
+211 NIFVTLAKKH

-290 ERKSIIRASMENR
+290 ERKPIICASMENR

-313 QAIEL
+313 EAIEL

-329 VAKNPHKLIPDIRNA
+329 VTKSPNKLIPDIRNA
-344 GMIFVGENSHE
+344 GMVFVGENSHE

-370 SNTARYSSGLGVQS
+370 SNSARYSSGLGVQS

-403 KIAATI
+403 NVAATI

>member
-1 MKIIKGIEKAK
+1 MKIIEGIQNAK
-12 LTISKFNGLSNP
+12 LTISKYNKISNH
-24 LDSAQ
+24 LDSDQ
-29 NSESRKIVAEII
+29 NTEFEKVVTQII
-41 ERVRKDGDSALK
+41 KRVKKDGDSALRF
-53 YYAQSLEK
+53 YAQSLDNVTLE
-61 VELKQIEVDST
+61 QIEVDSK
-72 VINNAV
+72 VINDAA
-78 NKVPQELLDA
+78 NKVPKKLLDA
-88 LVKASDRITAFHK
+88 LEKASDRITAFHK
-101 ESMPKEWSNT
+101 ESMPQGWSDT
-111 KAGYGSIV
+111 KSGYGSIV

-173 AKIANVDRV
+173 AKIADVDRI

-211 NIFVTLAKKQ
+211 NIFVTLAKKH

-290 ERKSIIRASMENR
+290 ERKPIICASMENR

-313 QAIEL
+313 EAIEL

-329 VAKNPHKLIPDIRNA
+329 VTKSPHKLIPDIRNA
-344 GMIFVGENSHE
+344 GMVFVGENSHE

-370 SNTARYSSGLGVQS
+370 SNSARYSSGLGVQS

-403 KIAATI
+403 NVAATI

>member
-1 MKIIKGIEKAK
+1 LKIIEGIQNAK
-12 LTISKFNGLSNP
+12 LTISKYNKISNH
-24 LDSAQ
+24 LDSDQ
-29 NSESRKIVAEII
+29 NTEFEKVVTQII
-41 ERVRKDGDSALK
+41 KRVKKDGDSALRF
-53 YYAQSLEK
+53 YAQSLDNVTLE
-61 VELKQIEVDST
+61 QIEVDSK
-72 VINNAV
+72 VINDAA
-78 NKVPQELLDA
+78 NKVPKELLDA
-88 LVKASDRITAFHK
+88 LEKASDRITAFHK
-101 ESMPKEWSNT
+101 ESMPQGWSDT

-173 AKIANVDRV
+173 AKIADVDRI

-211 NIFVTLAKKQ
+211 NIFVTLAKKH

-290 ERKSIIRASMENR
+290 ERKPIICASMENR
-303 GSIVIVSNLT
+303 GSIVIVSNLSE
-313 QAIEL
+313 AIEL

-329 VAKNPHKLIPDIRNA
+329 VTKSPHKLIPDIRNA
-344 GMIFVGENSHE
+344 GMVFVGENSHE

-370 SNTARYSSGLGVQS
+370 SNSARYSSGLGVQS

-403 KIAATI
+403 NIAATI

>member
-173 AKIANVDRV
+173 AKIANVDRI